1 MRMLAPLLLLAL
13 AACSSAPPRMTPVP
27 DAPAR
32 PAVLALM
39 ESEVDD
45 SATQI
50 GGSAWRMLSWEA
62 RGEGAQVVSVAS
74 RIVCD
79 RPRIDET
86 GTAIFCVEVRSD
98 APDAPPRVI
107 GVHDSGRSIVLRR
120 GMRARLAEGDA
131 ELPEQAQVTPWAE
144 VPLGAEEGGLAL
156 RLEPREGGLT
166 WRIANRG
173 AKPVDLLLDAESAE
187 ALDRGLLALC
197 VVGPDGHLVAA
208 RLREGRL
215 AAPGVRALAP
225 GAEATGEVD
234 LAADRDLPDGEVRVV
249 LVYASYA
256 SPERVAS
263 YVDGVAWPK
272 GWTGALASNEVAF
285 RIAR

>member
-1 MRMLAPLLLLAL
+1 MRRLAPLLLLAL
-13 AACSSAPPRMTPVP
+13 VACSSTPPRLTPVP
-27 DAPAR
+27 DAPAPR
-32 PAVLALM
+32 AVLALTG
-39 ESEVDD
+39 SEVDD

-62 RGEGAQVVSVAS
+62 HGEGAQVVSVAS

-86 GTAIFCVEVRSD
+86 GTAVFCVDVRSD
-98 APDAPPRVI
+98 APDAPPRVL
-107 GVHDSGRSIVLRR
+107 GVHDSGRPIVLRR

-131 ELPEQAQVTPWAE
+131 ELPEQAQVTAWAE
-144 VPLGAEEGGLAL
+144 VPPGAEEGGLAL
-156 RLEPREGGLT
+156 RIEPREGGIT

-173 AKPVDLLLDAESAE
+173 AARVDLLLDAEPAE
-187 ALDRGLLALC
+187 AIDRGLLALC

-208 RLREGRL
+208 RPREGRL

-234 LAADRDLPDGEVRVV
+234 LAADRDLPDGEVRIV

-256 SPERVAS
+256 SPERVTS
-263 YVDGVAWPK
+263 YVTGVVWPK
-272 GWTGALASNEVAF
+272 GWTGALASNELVFRVA
-285 RIAR
+285 R